1 MIYLPLTRFKIEN
14 NNQRLFQL
22 ISKSNAELEVMKN
35 SYANHGCT
43 YCGLGQFKRAI
54 KYHQRHLEIAKEMGD
69 KAGEGVSY
77 GNLGNAYQGL
87 GKFKTAIEYHQ
98 RHLEIAKEVGDKT
111 GEGRSYSNLGNTYQG
126 LRQFKTAIEYHQRHL
141 DIV

>member
-1 MIYLPLTRFKIEN
+1 
-14 NNQRLFQL
+14 
-22 ISKSNAELEVMKN
+22 
-35 SYANHGCT
+35 
-43 YCGLGQFKRAI
+43 
-54 KYHQRHLEIAKEMGD
+54 MGD

-126 LRQFKTAIEYHQRHL
+126 LRQFKNSDRVPTTSSRHC
-141 DIV
+141 